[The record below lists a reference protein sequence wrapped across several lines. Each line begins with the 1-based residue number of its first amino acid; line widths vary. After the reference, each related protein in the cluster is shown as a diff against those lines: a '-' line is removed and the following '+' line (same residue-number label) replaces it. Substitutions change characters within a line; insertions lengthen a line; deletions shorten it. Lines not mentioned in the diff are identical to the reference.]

1 MDSKIAKKR
10 NRLSFVCQACRKSKT
25 KCDKLKPKC
34 SRCRSQD
41 LSCVYDIAIQTRPKC
56 ASRKSQIQMLDN
68 ELDFWKKKT
77 NYLMKLQ
84 YEKILKDSNRS
95 SNHLFGDLEVLP
107 EKDLVNNKRTVVNFW
122 DLNVNIYRRD
132 TNLIIS
138 PIMKTEVTPLS
149 ENNIIVNDHF
159 IITLIISVVA
169 TSSENVAMLPAYAAE
184 PNMARYSPSAITT
197 ILKNKDI
204 LVQHCQNPN
213 ERRRIEYFTNKILQI
228 PIPDKNNSRLKSF
241 LADVNRDLSYP
252 YLEDHVTSEG
262 DYSDLL
268 KSFIQSYEELLPP
281 YDIILHYKAH
291 FYENIY
297 PCLPFLDKNSFEE
310 MLKDIVIKDPND
322 INKIKLRFGKS
333 GLRGKIETMCLLTII
348 LKLSYMSLNFIN
360 EKDRDNKYVSSDI
373 LRTYPISD
381 KVISL
386 IQKCSV
392 SENWVAC
399 PNEDIVACLLYM
411 WSYLVFSPE
420 EGDFFTANPTDVLCN
435 LIIMLSTT
443 IGLHRDPKDFRNLDG
458 DWNRG
463 LRNHRRLLWLC
474 VIGMSGIE
482 IILKGRRGTS
492 KSFMSSFIDID
503 DPNVLDQYLERVKN
517 DMETEDAFVLKLH
530 ENTFKYAYLVS
541 LHQRIGDLFLK
552 YNGTFKLSEINDLK
566 KKIDIFIKKEFRLES
581 PEDILKDLN
590 VNGSNDDIIN
600 QLSIITT
607 KNSANFL
614 YTILSKLIMLRV
626 SLSLLFHF
634 EKCCAKQK
642 LEKEQNAQ
650 NHPNMMYNNEVDY
663 MPYYYHY
670 LKDCIC
676 YTVSL
681 SHYIG
686 YFYEKNNTDL
696 ISPMTTYHISKIIQL
711 SLSSVLLTSLS
722 TGLKIHVAINELMSS
737 PTSVV
742 IETSE
747 KIQLLSNLE
756 VQMRTALFATYNL
769 VSENLRFTYYPV
781 FKMLVLFDV
790 FMIKYKKDE
799 LLPNFFKSLM
809 TEFNNE
815 RYQRLFGLTFNFKIE
830 KGKRM
835 IDDIRSR
842 NLIGSC
848 TNDQL
853 KSILHELKHTRME
866 IIPEIPIKTNM
877 VSNDESRTQSYN
889 DNNVVDRKQISGT
902 NENNGQIKD
911 YYQNSAQVPPTG
923 IGNDTIL
930 NTGIPV
936 GPHYS
941 NGRFNNFYG
950 NGQIATQVDLSIPGT
965 NSSTNGNN
973 SNMDMNSTSY
983 KYNETNPIP
992 NPVSLASSDTLEFA
1006 NIFGDTDIF
1015 GYDFFFGTD

>member
-1 MDSKIAKKR
+1 MESKIAKKR

-34 SRCRSQD
+34 SRCKSQD

-84 YEKILKDSNRS
+84 YEKILKNSNKS
-95 SNHLFGDLEVLP
+95 TNHLFGDLEMLP
-107 EKDLVNNKRTVVNFW
+107 EKDLINNKRTVVDFW
-122 DLNVNIYRRD
+122 DLNVNIYRKD

-169 TSSENVAMLPAYAAE
+169 TSTENVALLPAYAAE
-184 PNMARYSPSAITT
+184 PNMAKYSPSVIST

-228 PIPDKNNSRLKSF
+228 PTVDKDNSRIKSF
-241 LADVNRDLSYP
+241 LADVNKDLSYP

-262 DYSDLL
+262 GYSDLL
-268 KSFIQSYEELLPP
+268 KSFIQSYEEVLPP
-281 YDIILHYKAH
+281 YDVILHYKSH

-297 PCLPFLDKNSFEE
+297 PCLPFLNKNSFEE
-310 MLKDIVIKDPND
+310 MFKNIVFKDPND
-322 INKIKLRFGKS
+322 INKIKLKFGTS
-333 GLRGKIETMCLLTII
+333 GLRGKIETMCLLAII
-348 LKLSYMSLNFIN
+348 LKLSYMSLMFIN

-373 LRTYPISD
+373 LKTYPISD
-381 KVISL
+381 KTISL

-399 PNEDIVACLLYM
+399 PNEEIVACLLYM

-435 LIIMLSTT
+435 MIIMLSTT

-474 VIGMSGIE
+474 IIGMSGIE

-503 DPNVLDQYLERVKN
+503 DPNVLGQYLERVKD
-517 DMETEDAFVLKLH
+517 DMETEDSFVLKLH
-530 ENTFKYAYLVS
+530 ENTFKYAYLVA
-541 LHQRIGDLFLK
+541 LHQRISDCFLK

-566 KKIDIFIKKEFRLES
+566 KKIDNFIKKEFRLES
-581 PEDILKDLN
+581 PEVNLKDLN

-626 SLSLLFHF
+626 SLALLFHF
-634 EKCCAKQK
+634 EKCCARQK
-642 LEKEQNAQ
+642 LEKEQND
-650 NHPNMMYNNEVDY
+650 PNVTSNNDIDY

-670 LKDCIC
+670 LKECVC
-676 YTVSL
+676 YTVEL
-681 SHYIG
+681 SQYVSF
-686 YFYEKNNTDL
+686 FYEKNNTDL

-711 SLSSVLLTSLS
+711 SLSSILLTSLS
-722 TGLKIHVAINELMSS
+722 TGLKIHVALNELMSS

-756 VQMRTALFATYNL
+756 VQMRTALFGTYNL

-790 FMIKYKKDE
+790 FMVKYKKDE

-809 TEFNNE
+809 AKFNNE
-815 RYQRLFGLTFNFKIE
+815 RYQRLFGLTFNFKIL

-842 NLIGSC
+842 NLISSC

-853 KSILHELKHTRME
+853 KSILQEIHNTRIE
-866 IIPEIPIKTNM
+866 IIPEKPMETNPIN
-877 VSNDESRTQSYN
+877 SNESSTSVY
-889 DNNVVDRKQISGT
+889 DINNNAVEGHPLSQI
-902 NENNGQIKD
+902 NQNGGQVKGF
-911 YYQNSAQVPPTG
+911 YQAPVQNSQTTV
-923 IGNDTIL
+923 GNGSIL
-930 NTGIPV
+930 NTGIPI
-936 GPHYS
+936 GPNYS
-941 NGRFNNFYG
+941 NGQFNNLYD
-950 NGQIATQVDLSIPGT
+950 NGQVISQNGKIP
-965 NSSTNGNN
+965 NNINNN
-973 SNMDMNSTSY
+973 SNMNTNNNGYKSY
-983 KYNETNPIP
+983 DASQIP
-992 NPVSLASSDTLEFA
+992 NPISLASSDTLEFA
-1006 NIFGDTDIF
+1006 NIFGDSDIF
-1015 GYDFFFGTD
+1015 GYDFFFGAD